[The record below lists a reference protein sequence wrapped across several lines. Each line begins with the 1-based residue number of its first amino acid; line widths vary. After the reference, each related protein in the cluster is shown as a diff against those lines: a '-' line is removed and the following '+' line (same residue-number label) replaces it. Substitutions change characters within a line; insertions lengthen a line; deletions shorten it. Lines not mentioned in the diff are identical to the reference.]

1 MMNEDER
8 KAALR
13 NIASVVPSA
22 VFDRLVDVLAL
33 VEEHNNDP
41 LVAALSR
48 VSTDPAHTFTYLMNK
63 DEPEETIT
71 PIREILDLCEGWF
84 ITSKSAIGMS
94 GRVIWK
100 VESIIGKELPK

>member
-8 KAALR
+8 NAALR
-13 NIASVVPSA
+13 NIASVVPNA
-22 VFDRLVDVLAL
+22 VFDRLVNVLTM
-33 VEEHNNDP
+33 VEEHNNDL

-63 DEPEETIT
+63 NEPEETIT

-84 ITSKSAIGMS
+84 ITSTFSLS
-94 GRVIWK
+94 SNGRAKWNVK
-100 VESIIGKELPK
+100 SIIGKELPK